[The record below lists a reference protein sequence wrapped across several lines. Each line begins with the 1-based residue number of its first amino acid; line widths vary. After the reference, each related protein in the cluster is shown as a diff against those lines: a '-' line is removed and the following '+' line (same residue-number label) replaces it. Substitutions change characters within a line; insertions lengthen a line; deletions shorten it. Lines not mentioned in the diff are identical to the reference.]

1 MRTVLSGFTLIELL
15 VVIAIIAIL
24 AGILFPVFAGARNRA
39 YQTQC
44 TSNLKQLQVAMRQYI
59 IDFDGCYPEQ
69 VLVATTA
76 GVPMR
81 WVNSIYRYCGG
92 GAGIFECPTSQVFPD
107 LASRPEPRAPLPETS
122 YYYCAYALG
131 GTRDSVVKSP
141 AGTISLMDGWF
152 FENEGGPSGRNYPL
166 YYSPWATPQ
175 VMADWVN
182 NLPSSYVGVAELE
195 RMHSHNGGLNL
206 AFVDGH
212 VKWATTA
219 TPGQFTLAADD

>member
-1 MRTVLSGFTLIELL
+1 MHTVPRGFTLIELL

-24 AGILFPVFAGARNRA
+24 AGILFPVFAGARHRA

-44 TSNLKQLQVAMRQYI
+44 TSNLKQLQFAVRQYAV
-59 IDFDGCYPEQ
+59 DFDGGYPEQ
-69 VLVATTA
+69 VLLTTST
-76 GVPMR
+76 GVPWR
-81 WVNSIYRYCGG
+81 WLNAIYRYCNN
-92 GAGIFECPTSQVFPD
+92 AEIFACPQNRVHPEVT
-107 LASRPEPRAPLPETS
+107 SRPEPRALLPETS

-131 GTRDSVVKSP
+131 STRDTEIEDPASVI
-141 AGTISLMDGWF
+141 ALMDGWY
-152 FENEGGPSGRNYPL
+152 FEDEGGPSGRNYPM

-182 NLPSSYVGVAELE
+182 SLPSSYVGIGELE
-195 RMHSHNGGLNL
+195 QMHCHNGGLNL